1 MSSKELRKKFLDF
14 FKNKDHNIVKSSSL
28 LPNDSSVLFTTAGMQ
43 QFKEYYLDKKSPYGN
58 KVASCQKCFR
68 TSDIEEVGDERHST
82 FFEMLGN
89 FSFGDYFKKEA
100 IYFAKEFL
108 DTLNL
113 KIDYVTVFEGDGE
126 IQKDVDSYNVWK
138 ELGFSEE
145 KNNLIFKGRDE
156 NFWGPTGEE
165 GPCGPTTEIYINGI
179 EIWNLVFNEYFQDK
193 NKKLTLLKKKG
204 VDTGMG
210 LERLSMIVQNK
221 PTIFETDLF
230 LPIIKEIEN
239 QFNLKYENNNY
250 YFRIIADHIKSAVFL
265 ISENIYPS
273 NIERG
278 YILRRLIRR
287 AIRYGKLMNLPSG
300 FLLPLAKKV
309 IEIYKDVYCEIK
321 LSENNI
327 LTVILNEEEKFEK
340 TLNKGLKQFEKIA
353 KKKEIT
359 GEEAFHLYDT
369 YGFPIELTKELAD
382 EKNIKVDIGG
392 FYNFFKK
399 HQEVSRKGVEAKF
412 GGIGKNADY
421 NATRLHTATH
431 LLQSALREVLGESV
445 RQMGSDI
452 NSFRLRFDFSFPRKL
467 TNEEIQKIEGIVNQ
481 KIKEDLEV
489 KREEMSYEKA
499 IRSGAL
505 SFFKEKY
512 PPKVSVYSIGDFSKE
527 ICAGPHVKKTS
538 ELKKFKIIKE
548 ESSGA
553 NIRRIRAVLE

>member
-1 MSSKELRKKFLDF
+1 M
-14 FKNKDHNIVKSSSL
+14 
-28 LPNDSSVLFTTAGMQ
+28 A
-43 QFKEYYLDKKSPYGN
+43 
-58 KVASCQKCFR
+58 A
-68 TSDIEEVGDERHST
+68 
-82 FFEMLGN
+82 
-89 FSFGDYFKKEA
+89 
-100 IYFAKEFL
+100 
-108 DTLNL
+108 
-113 KIDYVTVFEGDGE
+113 VFEGDGE

-230 LPIIKEIEN
+230 LLIIKEIEN

-353 KKKEIT
+353 EKKEIT